1 MHSDV
6 ASHSEPRAIPRSA
19 GLAAPVLIVPGLYNS
34 GPDHWQSH
42 WERVLPDAERV
53 EQADWERPTL
63 GEWVANLVDA
73 VRRRP
78 GAILVAH
85 SLGCAL
91 VTHLAHLR
99 GRRGIAGA
107 LLVAPADV
115 NREGPAGRLLTGFGP
130 MPRAPLPFPTTVV
143 ASRNDP
149 FVRFDQALGFA
160 DDWGSHLVDL
170 GRAGHINVES
180 GHGPWPEGRR
190 LLDELA
196 ARALGAAQT

>member
-1 MHSDV
+1 
-6 ASHSEPRAIPRSA
+6 
-19 GLAAPVLIVPGLYNS
+19 VLIIPGLHDS
-34 GPDHWQSH
+34 GPTHWQSH
-42 WERVLPDAERV
+42 WARTVQGAERV

-63 GEWVANLVDA
+63 AEWVANLVEA

-91 VTHLAHLR
+91 VAHLAHLR

-115 NREGPAGRLLTGFGP
+115 DRNGPAGRLLEGFGP
-130 MPRAPLPFPTTVV
+130 MPGAALPFPTTVV

-149 FVRFDQALGFA
+149 YVRFDLAAAFARAWGSRLIDLGFA
-160 DDWGSHLVDL
+160 GY
-170 GRAGHINVES
+170 INVEA
-180 GHGPWPEGRR
+180 GFGPWPDGFA
-190 LLDELA
+190 LLHELER
-196 ARALGAAQT
+196 RALRPAA